1 MTKPKYDPKN
11 IIYARVL
18 EHKGSS
24 TLICFSAAGQL
35 LTVSDIPKNT
45 SQITDRLKHL
55 FSSAAQSTVLIV
67 DPVTARKYSVSAAR
81 SISPHVEVVVPYVF
95 QWVEYGRAT
104 GEDYKN
110 LNYPFQTAQKYLDS
124 GYALNNAVEQGF
136 WGSKLKKAWAGVNL
150 SNFAQ
155 ELDCIKTD
163 IKFAP
168 FYNSFYSESVSQKH
182 QWSAKF
188 MTDPVHL
195 DWKKEKIACKEGL
208 ENGTIAPAFFKGWFG
223 STDVKVKQAEKCLHD
238 HNGNSFHFSA
248 STMNFA
254 VNCNHK

>member
-1 MTKPKYDPKN
+1 MAKPKYDPKN
-11 IIYARVL
+11 IFYARVL

-24 TLICFSAAGQL
+24 VLICFSAAGQL
-35 LTVSDIPKNT
+35 LTIADISKNPPPLT
-45 SQITDRLKHL
+45 ERLKNL
-55 FSSAAQSTVLIV
+55 FSGAAQSTVLIV
-67 DPVTARKYSVSAAR
+67 DPVTARKYSVSAAK
-81 SISPHVEVVVPYVF
+81 SISPHVEVVVPFVF

-124 GYALNNAVEQGF
+124 GFALNNAVEQGV
-136 WGSKLKKAWAGVNL
+136 WGSKLKKAWTGINL

-168 FYNSFYSESVSQKH
+168 FYDSFYNESVTQKH

-188 MTDPVHL
+188 MTDPRHL
-195 DWKKEKIACKEGL
+195 DWKKEKIACREGL
-208 ENGTIAPAFFKGWFG
+208 ENGTISPAFFKGWFG
-223 STDVKVKQAEKCLHD
+223 SGDVKVKQAEKCLHD
-238 HNGNSFHFSA
+238 CKGNSYHFSVG
-248 STMNFA
+248 TMNVA
-254 VNCNHK
+254 MNCTHK